1 MIRRLAVLVFAVL
14 LADTARA
21 ATARD
26 HRCLTGFNDERAR
39 DGRRTEFS
47 P

>member
-1 MIRRLAVLVFAVL
+1 MIRRLAVRVCAVL
-14 LADTARA
+14 LANTAAA